1 MRYLGIFLALGAC
14 AGDQPQGYLSVDVT
28 SGYII
33 LDDPVQGSHFGA
45 TMTVTGPLAPSSMTA
60 VASVAYQYEPIA
72 NNIAVTTGDQA
83 WSDGA
88 VIYAFG
94 AAPLPAALADYCDY
108 VVDLEI
114 QLTGTMSDGHVE
126 GSGGG
131 VATVVHCN

>member
-1 MRYLGIFLALGAC
+1 MRYLGILLALGAC
-14 AGDQPQGYLSVDVT
+14 GVDQPQDYLSVDGM

-33 LDDPVQGSHFGA
+33 LDDPVQGSHFGV
-45 TMTVTGPLAPSSMTA
+45 TVMVTGPVAPSTMPA
-60 VASVAYQYEPIA
+60 VASVSYQYEPIA
-72 NNIAVTTGDQA
+72 NDIPVTTGDQV

-94 AAPLPAALADYCDY
+94 AAPLPVALADYCNH

-114 QLTGTMSDGHVE
+114 QIAGTMSDGHVE

-131 VATVVHCN
+131 VGTVVACN